1 MTVEQQVTEDAPT
14 ARAVRVPSSR
24 RRSRREEI
32 LEIAVD
38 LFATRG
44 YHGVSMDDIGA
55 AAGVTGPALYHH
67 FAGKEAML
75 AAALNPVSENLLA
88 GGRARV
94 ERHAGDPRACL
105 AALVDFHVDFALANP
120 AVIALHLH
128 ELDRLPEE
136 PRRQIRRLQRLY
148 VEEWV
153 ATLTALRPELSAGEA
168 RVLAHA
174 AFGLMNSTPFLG
186 GEVDRERRAE
196 LLRAATLGALLG

>member
-1 MTVEQQVTEDAPT
+1 TVMTVEQQVA
-14 ARAVRVPSSR
+14 AVPGSR

-32 LEIAVD
+32 LEIAVG

-44 YHGVSMDDIGA
+44 YHGVSMDDVGA

-94 ERHAGDPRACL
+94 AEYHGDPRACL
-105 AALVDFHVDFALANP
+105 TALIEFHVDFALANP
-120 AVIALHLH
+120 AVNALHLH

-136 PRRQIRRLQRLY
+136 P
-148 VEEWV
+148 
-153 ATLTALRPELSAGEA
+153 
-168 RVLAHA
+168 
-174 AFGLMNSTPFLG
+174 
-186 GEVDRERRAE
+186 
-196 LLRAATLGALLG
+196 

>member
-1 MTVEQQVTEDAPT
+1 VTVEQGE
-14 ARAVRVPSSR
+14 RGR
-24 RRSRREEI
+24 RRTRREEI
-32 LEIAVD
+32 LEIAVG
-38 LFATRG
+38 LFASRG

-75 AAALNPVSENLLA
+75 IAALNPVSEGLLN
-88 GGRARV
+88 GGQARV
-94 ERHAGDPRACL
+94 AQHADPKL
-105 AALVDFHVDFALANP
+105 ALESLVEFHVAFALANP

-148 VEEWV
+148 VEVWV
-153 ATLTALRPELSAGEA
+153 EALTALREELTAPEA

-186 GEVDRERRAE
+186 GELDRERRAH
-196 LLRAATLGALLG
+196 LLRAATLAALLDQH

>member
-1 MTVEQQVTEDAPT
+1 MTVDQQVTDSATGTPPT
-14 ARAVRVPSSR
+14 APR
-24 RRSRREEI
+24 RRSRRDEI
-32 LEIAVD
+32 LEIAVG
-38 LFATRG
+38 LFAARG

-75 AAALNPVSENLLA
+75 VAALIPVSEGLLV
-88 GGRARV
+88 GGRERVARHPG
-94 ERHAGDPRACL
+94 E
-105 AALVDFHVDFALANP
+105 AALASLVEFHVDFALANP

-128 ELDRLPEE
+128 ELDRMPDE

-153 ATLTALRPELSAGEA
+153 KVLTRIRPELTAPEA

-186 GEVDRERRAE
+186 GEVNRERLAD
-196 LLRAATLGALLG
+196 LLRVATMAALRDTH

>member
-1 MTVEQQVTEDAPT
+1 VDQTHIEPPAPAAT
-14 ARAVRVPSSR
+14 PGQGR
-24 RRSRREEI
+24 RRTRTEEI
-32 LEIAVD
+32 LQIAVG
-38 LFATRG
+38 LFASRG
-44 YHGVSMDDIGA
+44 YHGVSMDDIGS

-75 AAALNPVSENLLA
+75 VAALIPVSDGLLT

-94 ERHAGDPRACL
+94 AQHPADARATL
-105 AALVDFHVDFALANP
+105 ESLIDFHVDFALANP

-136 PRRQIRRLQRLY
+136 PRRQIRKLQRLY

-153 ATLTALRPELSAGEA
+153 SVLTTLRSELSAAEA
-168 RVLAHA
+168 RVVAHA

-186 GEVDRERRAE
+186 GEVDRRRRAE
-196 LLRAATLGALLG
+196 LLRAATLAALVGN

>member
-1 MTVEQQVTEDAPT
+1 MTVEQQVMGDAPT
-14 ARAVRVPSSR
+14 AGAVRVPSSR

-88 GGRARV
+88 GGRARI

>member
-1 MTVEQQVTEDAPT
+1 MTAEQMARPPAP
-14 ARAVRVPSSR
+14 AR
-24 RRSRREEI
+24 RRTRREEI
-32 LEIAVD
+32 LEIAVG
-38 LFATRG
+38 LFVSRG

-75 AAALNPVSENLLA
+75 AAALYPVSEQLLA
-88 GGRARV
+88 GGRAKIV
-94 ERHAGDPRACL
+94 EYLREPRATL

-136 PRRQIRRLQRLY
+136 PRREIRRLQRLY

-153 ATLTALRPELSAGEA
+153 GVLTALRTELTAPEA
-168 RVLAHA
+168 RVLAH
-174 AFGLMNSTPFLG
+174 
-186 GEVDRERRAE
+186 
-196 LLRAATLGALLG
+196 